1 MAAISKLVRLAG
13 DGPFINGTRVLAD
26 MGRAYRLR
34 YAERKSDHAQGSR
47 VLLGGLYHV
56 GYRYLRSPRGK
67 NAAT

>member
-34 YAERKSDHAQGSR
+34 YAEENDHAQGSR

-56 GYRYLRSPRGK
+56 GYRYLRSLQRTG
-67 NAAT
+67 AAT